1 MTTLIDVALIT
12 AAWVALGLI
21 IGAAWCGTCAW
32 YDARAARR
40 ERRGGYLR

>member
-1 MTTLIDVALIT
+1 MIVDVLLIT
-12 AAWVALGLI
+12 AAWIALGLI
-21 IGAAWCGTCAW
+21 IGGIWCGACIA